1 MVRKNLERFRGV
13 APAACSVNYRNAYI
27 HKIPYRSTS
36 HRDWWRWPGDKM
48 SGKARFTPVDRRN
61 VRKCA
66 ILHDFCPK
74 KARSRRFVLRLCGG
88 AERMSADAR
97 NLRRK
102 TRKRAKKRRIARFS
116 PGKGAFAPS
125 TMRLCGRAERMP
137 TDAYYL
143 RRKTRKRAKK
153 RGNARFCP
161 KMPRSRRLPCGC
173 AAGRR
178 LRPPMRI
185 ICVEKRG
192 KERKNA
198 IMQRFVEFCAEI

>member
-27 HKIPYRSTS
+27 HKMPYRSTS

-88 AERMSADAR
+88 TERMSADAR
-97 NLRRK
+97 
-102 TRKRAKKRRIARFS
+102 
-116 PGKGAFAPS
+116 
-125 TMRLCGRAERMP
+125 
-137 TDAYYL
+137 YL
-143 RRKTRKRAKK
+143 RRKTRKSTKK
-153 RGNARFCP
+153 RRIAQLLPENTAFAPSALRLCGGMKKSPADARN
-161 KMPRSRRLPCGC
+161 
-173 AAGRR
+173 
-178 LRPPMRI
+178 LR
-185 ICVEKRG
+185 
-192 KERKNA
+192 
-198 IMQRFVEFCAEI
+198 

>member
-27 HKIPYRSTS
+27 HKMPYRSTS

-88 AERMSADAR
+88 MKKSPTDAR
-97 NLRRK
+97 NLRWKTRKRAKKRRIAQLLPGKGAFAPSALWLCDGMKESPTDARNLRWK

-125 TMRLCGRAERMP
+125 ALWLCDGMKKSP
-137 TDAYYL
+137 TDARNL
-143 RRKTRKRAKK
+143 R
-153 RGNARFCP
+153 
-161 KMPRSRRLPCGC
+161 
-173 AAGRR
+173 
-178 LRPPMRI
+178 
-185 ICVEKRG
+185 
-192 KERKNA
+192 
-198 IMQRFVEFCAEI
+198 